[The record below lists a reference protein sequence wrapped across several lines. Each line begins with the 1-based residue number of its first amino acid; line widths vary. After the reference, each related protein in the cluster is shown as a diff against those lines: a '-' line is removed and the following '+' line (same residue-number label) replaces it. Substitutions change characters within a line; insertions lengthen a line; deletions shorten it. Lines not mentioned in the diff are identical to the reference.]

1 MISMDTGAT
10 VTHDDVGPHE
20 RSGQV
25 LREPRAVSLAWL
37 AVYLIASGIFLAAG
51 GHERLATLHGVGI
64 LVILWSGGARGAG
77 ARAVGDL
84 LPLFVAPLLYG
95 EIPQLIA
102 VVGTN
107 YHDSLVQGWEGALF
121 STQPARTFAG
131 AVPLQWLSE
140 LLHAGYLSYYVA
152 IFAPPLLLYVRGER
166 RAFGQT
172 VLALTVIFTSSW
184 VLFVLMPV
192 EGPRYLWGAPTGVP
206 DGLMRRLTVQ
216 VLAAG
221 SSRGAAFPS
230 SHMAVMVGQTL
241 MAFRWQP
248 RVGWLLAVVS
258 VLVGLGAVYGGF
270 HYATDMLA
278 GAILGSLCATAV
290 LRFARADEGRSR

>member
-1 MISMDTGAT
+1 
-10 VTHDDVGPHE
+10 V
-20 RSGQV
+20 
-25 LREPRAVSLAWL
+25 
-37 AVYLIASGIFLAAG
+37 
-51 GHERLATLHGVGI
+51 
-64 LVILWSGGARGAG
+64 
-77 ARAVGDL
+77 
-84 LPLFVAPLLYG
+84 
-95 EIPQLIA
+95 
-102 VVGTN
+102 
-107 YHDSLVQGWEGALF
+107 VQGWELTLF
-121 STQPARTFAG
+121 GTQPSRTFAG
-131 AVPLQWLSE
+131 AMPMQWLSE
-140 LLHAGYLSYYVA
+140 LLHAGYLAYYVA

-172 VLALTVIFTSSW
+172 VLTLTVIYSLSW

-206 DGLMRRLTVQ
+206 DGLMRRLAVQ

-248 RVGWLLAVVS
+248 RVGWVLAVVS
-258 VLVGLGAVYGGF
+258 VLVGFGAVYGGF

-290 LRFARADEGRSR
+290 LRSARAEEGRRR